1 MCRFSKIF
9 LKSAKSLHPNLQ
21 VHPAVHHAVLP
32 REPHL
37 LVVQHG
43 HLERLE
49 LNPLLDEAA
58 PLAVDL
64 PGRVPDLLDVGVHLD
79 DDDVGDNGRHLG
91 RGGGGGGEEGGKDA
105 VLLGVGQ
112 GRQGCPTARH
122 GDGEGR
128 PGDILSRVEISVGGE
143 GKEKRGVQGVFV
155 CNMGAVF
162 FDSKQCFLYKQYVY
176 VLYTCFLKACKDMY
190 CTV

>member
-1 MCRFSKIF
+1 MCSKIF

-91 RGGGGGGEEGGKDA
+91 RGGGGGGGEEGRRGGGA
-105 VLLGVGQ
+105 EEVSGRGVAEAG
-112 GRQGCPTARH
+112 
-122 GDGEGR
+122 
-128 PGDILSRVEISVGGE
+128 RVENKNYESKVIEFSLSPQSLDKGG
-143 GKEKRGVQGVFV
+143 
-155 CNMGAVF
+155 
-162 FDSKQCFLYKQYVY
+162 
-176 VLYTCFLKACKDMY
+176 
-190 CTV
+190 

>member
-91 RGGGGGGEEGGKDA
+91 RGGGGGGGEEGGEDA

-112 GRQGCPTARH
+112 GRQDCPTARH

-128 PGDILSRVEISVGGE
+128 PCDILSRVEISVGG
-143 GKEKRGVQGVFV
+143 RGRKKGGAGCV
-155 CNMGAVF
+155 CV
-162 FDSKQCFLYKQYVY
+162 
-176 VLYTCFLKACKDMY
+176 
-190 CTV
+190 